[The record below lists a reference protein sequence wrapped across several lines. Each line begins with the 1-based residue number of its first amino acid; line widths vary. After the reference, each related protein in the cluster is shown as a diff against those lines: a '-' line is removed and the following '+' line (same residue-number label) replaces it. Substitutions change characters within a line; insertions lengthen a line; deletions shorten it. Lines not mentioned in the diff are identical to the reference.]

1 MVLFHRARRC
11 SGVAIHQPSPL
22 LERSAQR
29 KLLGTH
35 IGHVANAD
43 EAAIWIVALK
53 DAAALIKNRAVV
65 EDESQRVCA
74 VEIERHDVAAIVERR
89 ITPLDLLA
97 DALVRCKNDLA
108 NRLCLLLERM
118 SERCHE
124 IIHAQE
130 LGGGR
135 LCHFVQDDHAPHDSV
150 NMAWS
155 GQDDGLRQ
163 HPPTW
168 DNMTKMKHSW
178 GALEASWSSKIGD
191 VLGSERLQ
199 SLADF
204 LQREEREGKLICPPA
219 SERLAAF
226 SYTPY
231 PKTRVVILGQ
241 DPYHGPAQAHGLSF
255 SVPRGVRVPPS
266 LKNIFKEIHRDLG
279 VAIPEHGCLSS
290 WAEQGVLLLNT
301 VLTVRAGEAGSH
313 QGQGWEAFTDAA
325 IAALDRKR
333 DGVVFMLWGAHAQK
347 KAALI
352 DENRHCVLRSVHPSP
367 LSAHRGFLGCGHF
380 SAANAY
386 LLECGQAPI
395 DWSLP
400 D

>member
-1 MVLFHRARRC
+1 MTMKSSWGNLESSWDARI
-11 SGVAIHQPSPL
+11 GDEL
-22 LERSAQR
+22 RSA
-29 KLLGTH
+29 
-35 IGHVANAD
+35 
-43 EAAIWIVALK
+43 
-53 DAAALIKNRAVV
+53 
-65 EDESQRVCA
+65 
-74 VEIERHDVAAIVERR
+74 
-89 ITPLDLLA
+89 
-97 DALVRCKNDLA
+97 
-108 NRLCLLLERM
+108 RM
-118 SERCHE
+118 
-124 IIHAQE
+124 
-130 LGGGR
+130 
-135 LCHFVQDDHAPHDSV
+135 
-150 NMAWS
+150 
-155 GQDDGLRQ
+155 
-163 HPPTW
+163 
-168 DNMTKMKHSW
+168 
-178 GALEASWSSKIGD
+178 
-191 VLGSERLQ
+191 Q
-199 SLADF
+199 SLAVT
-204 LQREEREGKLICPPA
+204 LQAEAERGVPIYPPT
-219 SERLAAF
+219 SLRLAAF
-226 SYTPY
+226 SLTPFSAV
-231 PKTRVVILGQ
+231 RVVILGQ